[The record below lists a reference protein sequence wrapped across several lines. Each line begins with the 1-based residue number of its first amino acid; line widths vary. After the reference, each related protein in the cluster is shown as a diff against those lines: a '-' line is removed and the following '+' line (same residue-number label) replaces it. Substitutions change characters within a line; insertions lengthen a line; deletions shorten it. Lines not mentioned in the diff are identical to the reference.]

1 VWAGSGVALTLAG
14 MVALGIGVAGPVR
27 AADTK
32 DATAILDSAI
42 KALGGEEK
50 LGKVKAASW
59 KTKGTITFQGSDNP
73 FTGQTTVTFQGSDNP
88 FTGQTTVQGLE
99 QSRQEFEGEF
109 GGSTFKGVT
118 VVAGEKGWRDFAGQ
132 RMELDKE
139 ALGNEK
145 RTAYL
150 ALVPITILP
159 LKGAGFKVEAIGEE
173 SIGGK
178 PAVGIKATPPDGKEF
193 RLYFDKESSLPV
205 RLVAKVAGFMG
216 DEFTQET
223 TFSDYQ
229 DMGGIKKA
237 TKISAKRDGE
247 KFIET
252 QITEFKVLDTVDAKT
267 FAEPQ

>member
-1 VWAGSGVALTLAG
+1 MQGWLQGGGARGMSMATLAG
-14 MVALGIGVAGPVR
+14 AVALGVGLAGPGW

-32 DATAILDSAI
+32 DATPILDKAI
-42 KALGGEEK
+42 QALGGEEK
-50 LGKVKAASW
+50 LGKIKAVSW
-59 KTKGTITFQGSDNP
+59 KTKGTITI
-73 FTGQTTVTFQGSDNP
+73 QGSDNP

-99 QSRQEFEGEF
+99 HSRQEFEGEF
-109 GGSTFKGVT
+109 GGRTFKGVT

-132 RMELDKE
+132 RSELDKE
-139 ALGNEK
+139 SLGNEK

-150 ALVPITILP
+150 TMVPITIVP
-159 LKGAGFKVEAIGEE
+159 LKSQGFKVEALAEE
-173 SIGGK
+173 SVGGK
-178 PAVGIKATPPDGKEF
+178 PAVGIKVTPADGKTF
-193 RLYFDKESSLPV
+193 NLYFDKESGLPV

-237 TKISAKRDGE
+237 TKIQAKRDGE

>member
-1 VWAGSGVALTLAG
+1 MRRMRMQQRYSSVWAGSGVALTLAG

-50 LGKVKAASW
+50 LGKVKATSW
-59 KTKGTITFQGSDNP
+59 RTKGTI
-73 FTGQTTVTFQGSDNP
+73 TFQGSDNP